1 MELIRWRFHPRTFER
16 VTNSLV
22 PPRKRDQPSLR
33 TKERETRCK
42 FLPLYTLAIIDW
54 GEKFLSLSLSSCEK
68 KWRIICISNG
78 NIETHFPDITFYPSS
93 NYYIYIYIDET
104 DSFDVIPSMLIT
116 IISHLFRPG
125 YIQEGIVKSG
135 GSFNRAERELVYRVD
150 NNRFSFPFFFLF
162 IKHNLS
168 KLP

>member
-1 MELIRWRFHPRTFER
+1 MDGIDSMKVSPANIRKSNEQPGSSSKARPAIASNKREGNSMQIFTFVHTR
-16 VTNSLV
+16 DYRLG
-22 PPRKRDQPSLR
+22 RKIS
-33 TKERETRCK
+33 
-42 FLPLYTLAIIDW
+42 
-54 GEKFLSLSLSSCEK
+54 LSLSLSCEK

-104 DSFDVIPSMLIT
+104 DSFNVIPSMLIT

-150 NNRFSFPFFFLF
+150 NNRFSFPFFFSF
-162 IKHNLS
+162 Y
-168 KLP
+168 